1 MGSPLRRGAFCC
13 WGADLEF
20 MGYLKGWSGHTLLIY
35 LLFRVMLSLDFRYYI
50 GCLCLTAFL
59 AACSNS
65 ECLECVAEQMVAAN
79 SQSEMASKQVLRP
92 SYAITSC
99 SAYEDL
105 KEDCLPVEE
114 TLLFNDSL
122 YPYVGLPRIVIRTE
136 NNKGVETRKNFVN
149 AKFQIFGQSNPESKV
164 YDMMIRGRGNT
175 TWLFYPKKPY
185 AIKFNEKVSLFGLP
199 KAKKWVLLANYRER
213 TLMRNALALKVAS
226 DTDLKWNPKG
236 VFVELFLN
244 EKFLGNY
251 YLCEKIEVKK
261 NRLNIDKESYLLEF
275 DTNYD
280 EEYKFKTKI
289 KKYPVNIKNPENPT
303 DASFEYIRNYI
314 DTVESI
320 IYKGKWDLD
329 IEDYI
334 DFNSFADY
342 FIVYNVSQNYE
353 INHPKSVFMYKE
365 PNKKLKVGPV
375 WDFDYMTFKPT
386 KLGLCCVGSL
396 WYDKLRKNQ
405 NFISILKKK
414 WNSYKKEFLKN
425 DVFIDSIAD
434 YIRESNERNLSLWPI
449 DIDGDSIG
457 DEELDFDDA
466 IEMLKNAYKDQ
477 ISELDLEING
487 L

>member
-1 MGSPLRRGAFCC
+1 
-13 WGADLEF
+13 
-20 MGYLKGWSGHTLLIY
+20 
-35 LLFRVMLSLDFRYYI
+35 
-50 GCLCLTAFL
+50 
-59 AACSNS
+59 
-65 ECLECVAEQMVAAN
+65 
-79 SQSEMASKQVLRP
+79 
-92 SYAITSC
+92 
-99 SAYEDL
+99 
-105 KEDCLPVEE
+105 
-114 TLLFNDSL
+114 
-122 YPYVGLPRIVIRTE
+122 
-136 NNKGVETRKNFVN
+136 
-149 AKFQIFGQSNPESKV
+149 
-164 YDMMIRGRGNT
+164 
-175 TWLFYPKKPY
+175 
-185 AIKFNEKVSLFGLP
+185 
-199 KAKKWVLLANYRER
+199 
-213 TLMRNALALKVAS
+213 MRNALALKVAS

-449 DIDGDSIG
+449 DIEGDSIG